1 MRGGAEPFLPSVC
14 SAIGNLLSGIVI
26 LPGFSPHSICLDV
39 SLPPFMGGKGRQ
51 PSRISKFCEKNGVFS
66 IFYLSTR
73 LKCLGF
79 EIYNENAYFEI
90 SESKLVGKN
99 L

>member
-1 MRGGAEPFLPSVC
+1 
-14 SAIGNLLSGIVI
+14 
-26 LPGFSPHSICLDV
+26 
-39 SLPPFMGGKGRQ
+39 MGGKGRQ
-51 PSRISKFCEKNGVFS
+51 PSRISKFCEKNGVLS
-66 IFYLSTR
+66 IFYLSAR